1 MPTTIQVVLQEDV
14 EKLGKSGELVKV
26 RPGFARNYLIPR
38 QLGVTATTA
47 QVNRI
52 NHERAVI
59 AAKYEKTKK
68 ESKALADK
76 LSQVKVKIARPV
88 GDDDR
93 LFGSVT
99 SKDIHAALEAAG
111 HKVDKKKISLAEPIK
126 QLGEFEVSVRL
137 MTDVNAIIKVEV
149 TKK

>member
-1 MPTTIQVVLQEDV
+1 MPTSIQVVLQEDV
-14 EKLGKSGELVKV
+14 DKLGASGELVKV

-38 QLGVTATTA
+38 SLAVVATTA

-59 AAKYEKTKK
+59 LAKYEKTKK
-68 ESKALADK
+68 ETKVLADK
-76 LSQVKVKIARPV
+76 LSQVKVKITRSV

-99 SKDIHAALEAAG
+99 SKDVHAALEALG
-111 HKVDKKKISLAEPIK
+111 HKVDRKKIVLADPIK
-126 QLGEFEVSVRL
+126 ALGEFDVPVRL
-137 MTDVNAIIKVEV
+137 MTDIVATIKVEV
-149 TKK
+149 AKK